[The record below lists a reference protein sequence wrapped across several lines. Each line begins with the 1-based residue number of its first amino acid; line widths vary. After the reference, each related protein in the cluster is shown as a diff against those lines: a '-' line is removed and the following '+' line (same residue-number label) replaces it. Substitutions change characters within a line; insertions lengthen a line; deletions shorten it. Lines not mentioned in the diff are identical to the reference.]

1 MRNRILA
8 GLAVVSLLTFATPRP
23 ASADWMFTPFV
34 GAALGGT
41 VSDVSGFQLDRD
53 TQGTF
58 GAGLTWMGAG
68 IVGFDIDFGYTPNFF
83 GDDPDFGDSN
93 VTTLMANVIVG
104 APIGGQSGPGF
115 RPYAVGGL
123 GLLRERISSA
133 NQFFDDL
140 SRNEMGFN
148 VGAGVNAFFTDN
160 LGLRGDVRYFR
171 ALQSGGAGSDLDVFD
186 LDRLDFW
193 RATVGVSFRFGG

>member
-1 MRNRILA
+1 MGNRILA
-8 GLAVVSLLTFATPRP
+8 GLAVVSLLTFATPKP
-23 ASADWMFTPFV
+23 AAADWMFTPFV

-41 VSDVSGFQLDRD
+41 VSDVRGFDLDRD
-53 TQGTF
+53 SKSSF

-68 IVGFDIDFGYTPNFF
+68 IMGFDLDFGYTPNFF

-93 VTTLMANVIVG
+93 VTTLMANIILG
-104 APIGGQSGPGF
+104 APIGGQSGPGL
-115 RPYAVGGL
+115 RPYAVGGI
-123 GLLRERISSA
+123 GLLRERITSA
-133 NQFFDDL
+133 NQFFNDV

-148 VGAGVNAFFTDN
+148 LGAGLNAFFTDN

-171 ALQSGGAGSDLDVFD
+171 ALQRGDDSNDLDVFD

-193 RATVGVSFRFGG
+193 RATVGITFRFGG

>member
-8 GLAVVSLLTFATPRP
+8 GLAIMSVLMFATPRT

-34 GAALGGT
+34 GATFGGSVT
-41 VSDVSGFQLDRD
+41 DVGGFELERD
-53 TQGTF
+53 TRGTF

-68 IVGFDIDFGYTPNFF
+68 VLGFDIDFGYTPDFF

-93 VTTLMANVIVG
+93 VTTLMANVILG

-115 RPYAVGGL
+115 RPYAVGGI
-123 GLLRERISSA
+123 GLLRERITSA
-133 NQFFDDL
+133 EDFFDDV

-148 VGAGVNAFFTDN
+148 LGAGVNAFFSDN

-171 ALQSGGAGSDLDVFD
+171 ALQRGSDARDRDVFD
-186 LDRLDFW
+186 IDDLNFW
-193 RATVGVSFRFGG
+193 RATLGVTFRFGG